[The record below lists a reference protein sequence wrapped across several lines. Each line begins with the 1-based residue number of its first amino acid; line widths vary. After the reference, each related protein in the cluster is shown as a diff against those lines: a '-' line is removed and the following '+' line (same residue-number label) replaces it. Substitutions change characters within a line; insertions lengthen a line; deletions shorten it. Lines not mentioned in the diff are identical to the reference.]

1 MMWHDLFIAI
11 ALVLIIEGIFPF
23 LNPGGLKKTMLLM
36 GKMTD
41 HQLRFAG
48 ITSMLVGLVLLYL
61 IN

>member
-1 MMWHDLFIAI
+1 MMWHDLFTAF
-11 ALVLIIEGIFPF
+11 ALLLVLEGIFPF
-23 LNPGGLKKTMLLM
+23 VHPGGLKKTMLLM

-61 IN
+61 VN